1 MEFFRV
7 SPLDLGIIPEFIL
20 GTKGNLPKKFHD
32 SMMNIESEAFFMAT
46 NQQVIQDIKRV
57 IGLIR
62 TDIHDL
68 SQEEKNQMVQ
78 DTIEHFNH
86 YVSPGWLKYRKSVSS
101 DSDSGAV
108 LEWQDEGAYCYG
120 LNGEKFI
127 DCLGGF
133 GIYTCGHR
141 NPEILDVVKAQL
153 DHQALHSQELLDP
166 LRGYLAKA
174 MADITPGDL
183 QYCFFTNGGAEAV
196 EMALKLA
203 RIATGGRWVISTVG
217 AFHGKTMGAVS
228 MGGKGTYR
236 TPYLPM
242 IQQVQHV
249 EYGVAEDVE
258 KAIRNLQAV
267 GEKVA
272 AVILEPIQGEA
283 GIIVPP
289 KGYLQRVR
297 EICDET
303 GVALIFDEI
312 QTGMG
317 RTGTMWRC
325 QAEGVTPDIMTY
337 GKAFGGGILPIT
349 GIICKPKMWV
359 QELIDNPWLLGSPTF
374 GGNPVCCS
382 AALATIQYM
391 LEHDVPGQCRDKGA
405 LLKKGLEDMAAKY
418 PTVVKEVRGVG
429 MMLAVEFYSDEIGY
443 EFSKEM
449 YNHKVIIAGTL
460 NNAETIRFEPPGVL
474 TEEEIATVIQAA
486 HESAAKAK
494 EVMKL

>member
-1 MEFFRV
+1 MTDNKSV
-7 SPLDLGIIPEFIL
+7 INDLD
-20 GTKGNLPKKFHD
+20 
-32 SMMNIESEAFFMAT
+32 
-46 NQQVIQDIKRV
+46 RV
-57 IGLIR
+57 IGLIK
-62 TDIHDL
+62 TDTEDI
-68 SQEEKNQMVQ
+68 STENKKAMVKE
-78 DTIEHFNH
+78 TLHHFDN

-101 DSDSGAV
+101 DSEGEAV

-203 RIATGGRWVISTVG
+203 RIATGGRWYISTVG
-217 AFHGKTMGAVS
+217 AFHGKSMGAVS
-228 MGGKGTYR
+228 IGGKSTYR
-236 TPYLPM
+236 IPYTPM
-242 IQQVQHV
+242 VQQIQHV
-249 EYGVAEDVE
+249 EYGNAEDMR
-258 KAIRNLQAV
+258 KAIRNLIAV

-283 GIIVPP
+283 GVIIPP
-289 KGYLQRVR
+289 KGYLKEVR
-297 EICDET
+297 EICDEY

-325 QAEGVTPDIMTY
+325 EAEGVTPDIMTY

-349 GIICKPKMWV
+349 GLICKPSMWV
-359 QELIDNPWLLGSPTF
+359 DQLIENPWLLGSPTF
-374 GGNPVCCS
+374 GGNPLCCS
-382 AALATIQYM
+382 AAIATIKYM
-391 LEHDVPGQCRDKGA
+391 LENDIPGVCKAKGEV
-405 LLKKGLEDMAAKY
+405 LKAGLDSLAEKY
-418 PTVVKEVRGVG
+418 PEIIKEVRGTG
-429 MMLAVEFYSDEIGY
+429 LMLAVEFHTCELGY
-443 EFSKEM
+443 ETSKGLFARRVM
-449 YNHKVIIAGTL
+449 TAGTL
-460 NNAETIRFEPPGVL
+460 VNAKTIRFEPTAVISDQDIKDVIERF
-474 TEEEIATVIQAA
+474 EEALADIKVT
-486 HESAAKAK
+486 
-494 EVMKL
+494 M